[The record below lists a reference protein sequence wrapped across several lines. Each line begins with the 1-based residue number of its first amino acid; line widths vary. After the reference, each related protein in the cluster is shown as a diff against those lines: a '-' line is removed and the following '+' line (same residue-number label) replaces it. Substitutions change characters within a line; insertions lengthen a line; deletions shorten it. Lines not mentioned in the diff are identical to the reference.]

1 MKLYIL
7 QYKKGSIGR
16 LISIDIHVYST
27 VKSIKKL
34 IKQLYGIPICK
45 QSLFLDDKNLC
56 NKFLLKDYS
65 ISSDTTLY
73 LTTHSFFSFAF
84 YKNLLS

>member
-16 LISIDIHVYST
+16 LISIDTHIYSS
-27 VKSIKKL
+27 VKSVKKL
-34 IKQLYGIPICK
+34 IKHLYGIPICK
-45 QSLFLDDKNLC
+45 QSLFLDDKNLY

-73 LTTHSFFSFAF
+73 LTTHSIFSFNF
-84 YKNLLS
+84 YKNLIS